1 MIHWLKNV
9 LNTVWQHKC
18 SDGLILQFFPHWTI
32 KFPVLLCQ
40 LTKFLFGFWALLQ
53 WISFQGDSDKCRCQS
68 WGNEKHHWSH
78 SWDRKILVQTYL
90 IPLCAYDSWMNH
102 IFTFLTKFKV
112 TLWMTPSFC
121 NKICSI
127 FPHLNWR
134 YMCFLIFE

>member
-1 MIHWLKNV
+1 MYSSSRWASIHGFNIHQHWPLFLFPSRLKLHLLIHWLKNV

-53 WISFQGDSDKCRCQS
+53 WISFQGDSDKCWYQS

-90 IPLCAYDSWMNH
+90 IPLHTYDSWMNH
-102 IFTFLTKFKV
+102 IFT
-112 TLWMTPSFC
+112 
-121 NKICSI
+121 CS
-127 FPHLNWR
+127 NQV
-134 YMCFLIFE
+134 